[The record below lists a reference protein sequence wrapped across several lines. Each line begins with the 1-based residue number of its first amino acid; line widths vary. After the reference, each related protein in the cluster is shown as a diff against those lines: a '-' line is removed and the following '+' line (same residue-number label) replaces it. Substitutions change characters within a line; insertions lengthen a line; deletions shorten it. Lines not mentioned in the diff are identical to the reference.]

1 MAVDNFEEKINIL
14 EKEAKE
20 AINQTLD
27 LSQLERIRIKY
38 LGRKGEFNNLIK
50 ELPKMSEESK
60 AHIGRRLNSV
70 RNDLETLIDERLHK
84 LKDEIIEEKLRSE
97 GVDVSMPGRGLSLG
111 HLHPLTKVERRIEDI
126 FQSMGFSIVFGPEIE
141 SEYYNFNALNIP
153 QNHPARDMQDTFWLK
168 NPKSSAYAKALA
180 DKQIPNPKNHLLLR
194 THTSPMQVRYMEKNN
209 PPFRIIVPGRVYRY
223 EATDASHEIQFHQIE
238 SLMVDKNISLA
249 NLKAVFEEFFK
260 KFFENKKVEVRFRPG
275 YFPFV
280 EPGIEVDIR
289 LGSNPKWLEVAG
301 AGMVHPKVFEAA
313 GYVPSDWQ
321 GFAFG
326 MGLERL
332 TMLCYGINDIR
343 LFYSSDFRFLKQ
355 F

>member
-20 AINQTLD
+20 TTNQAFD
-27 LSQLERIRIKY
+27 LSRLEKIRIKY

-50 ELPKMSEESK
+50 ELPKMPEKSK
-60 AHIGRRLNSV
+60 AHIGRRLNFV
-70 RNDLETLIDERLHK
+70 RNNLEKLIDEKSHK
-84 LKDEIIEEKLRSE
+84 LKDRIIEAKLKSE
-97 GVDVSMPGRGLSLG
+97 EIDVSRPGRGLSLG
-111 HLHPLTKVERRIEDI
+111 HLHPLTKIERRIEEI

-141 SEYYNFNALNIP
+141 SEYYNFNTLNIP

-168 NPKSSAYAKALA
+168 DFRSKNPK
-180 DKQIPNPKNHLLLR
+180 QNWLLR

-209 PPFRIIVPGRVYRY
+209 PPLRIIVPGRVYRY
-223 EATDASHEIQFHQIE
+223 EATDASHKIQFHQIE
-238 SLMVDKNISLA
+238 GLMVDKSISLV

-260 KFFENKKVEVRFRPG
+260 KFFSAKSGKVEVRFRPG

-289 LGSNPKWLEVAG
+289 LGSSPKWLEVAG

-313 GYVPSDWQ
+313 GYIPDKQQ

-326 MGLERL
+326 MGLDRL
-332 TMLCYGINDIR
+332 TMLYYGINDIR

>member
-1 MAVDNFEEKINIL
+1 MAIDNFEEKINTS

-27 LSQLERIRIKY
+27 LARLEKIRIKY
-38 LGRKGEFNNLIK
+38 LGRKGEFNSLIK
-50 ELPKMSEESK
+50 ELPKMPEKSK
-60 AHIGRRLNSV
+60 AHIGRRFNSV
-70 RNDLETLIDERLHK
+70 RNDLEALIDEKSHK
-84 LKDEIIEEKLRSE
+84 LKDKIIEEKLRNE

-168 NPKSSAYAKALA
+168 DFRSKNPK
-180 DKQIPNPKNHLLLR
+180 QNLLLR

-209 PPFRIIVPGRVYRY
+209 PPLKIIVPGHVFRY

-238 SLMVDKNISLA
+238 GLMVDENISLA

-260 KFFENKKVEVRFRPG
+260 KFFSAKKVEVRFRPG

-289 LGSNPKWLEVAG
+289 LGPSPKWLEVAG

-313 GYVPSDWQ
+313 DYIPGKQQ

-332 TMLCYGINDIR
+332 TMLYYGINDIR